1 MTQKEFIEA
10 ALAGKPIIIVEYRSF
25 KLETIK
31 FRDKSSVTGQM
42 IEKDTVAHACEAGD
56 MQMRI
61 TEWLPDGADVKNLK
75 APFAKG
81 QKCAFLIKG
90 MQQDKGFFRAQGE
103 LVPVTEDAKK

>member
-1 MTQKEFIEA
+1 MNKAQFVEA
-10 ALAGKPIIIVEYRSF
+10 ALSGKPIIIVEYRAF
-25 KLETIK
+25 KHEVIK

-42 IEKDTVAHACEAGD
+42 IEKDTVAHSCEAGD
-56 MQMRI
+56 MQMRVS
-61 TEWLPDGADVKNLK
+61 EWLPDGADVTKLK

-103 LVPVTEDAKK
+103 LLPYEDK